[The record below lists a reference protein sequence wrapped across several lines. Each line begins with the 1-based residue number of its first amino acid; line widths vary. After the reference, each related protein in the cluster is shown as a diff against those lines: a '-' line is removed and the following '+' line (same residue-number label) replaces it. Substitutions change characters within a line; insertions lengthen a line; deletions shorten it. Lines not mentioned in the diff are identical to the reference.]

1 MSNWRVAGY
10 DVEAVVDQPVPTLTR
25 GSEITL
31 QLLFDNNLTDSALAF
46 GRGAYGQF
54 PYDQGGL
61 GGVENSYL
69 ALRKYGW
76 FAPNSQTTGTTD
88 AGVPWFSERIPSD
101 AYFDTLVISVES
113 IDVPAHTGFWAL
125 VTDVT
130 DQSRVA
136 GSESTARRLD
146 FNLFVLAELREFDTA
161 DDVKAEFENTPI

>member
-1 MSNWRVAGY
+1 MNWRVAGY
-10 DVEAVVDQPVPTLTR
+10 AVEAVVDQPVPTLTR

-31 QLLFDNNLTDSALAF
+31 KLLFDNNLTETNLAF

-54 PYDQGGL
+54 SYNQGGL

-88 AGVPWFSERIPSD
+88 AGVPWFSERVPSD
-101 AYFDTLVISVES
+101 AYFDTLVISVEP
-113 IDVPAHTGFWAL
+113 IDVVDHTGFWAL

-136 GSESTARRLD
+136 GAESTARRLD
-146 FNLFVLAELREFDTA
+146 FNLFVLSNLREYDTV
-161 DDVKAEFENTPI
+161 DDVKADLENTPI